1 MARLPQLLGS
11 LARPAL
17 SSSIITTTT
26 TTAAAAHTAAF
37 STSAALGV
45 KTIRAAHIPSAFVP
59 PYPYGERT
67 LYKQSNKGL
76 YGLARIRFGNHVA
89 SGRNPIKSRRTWKP
103 NVHRKRM
110 WSDAL
115 GAWIKVRMTIRVF
128 RTIIKDGSLDNY
140 LLKNK
145 PRRIRELGP
154 GGWKLRWLIMQTD
167 AVRARWLQERTA
179 LGLPERS
186 PEDQAAI
193 DREAQDMVQIAVDYA
208 TPGPLSR
215 VTRDLLKMR
224 DEEGVWASE
233 EFELGQ
239 AEEHEGVEV
248 EGDYEKEY
256 IGANDGVEAATET
269 GASQGLAPTSPETPK
284 PAQ

>member
-1 MARLPQLLGS
+1 MARIPQILGS
-11 LARPAL
+11 LARPIL
-17 SSSIITTTT
+17 SPSPASTVS
-26 TTAAAAHTAAF
+26 AAAAF
-37 STSAALGV
+37 STSATLSV
-45 KTIRAAHIPSAFVP
+45 KTIRAAHIPSTFVP

-115 GAWIKVRMTIRVF
+115 NAWVKVRMTIRVF
-128 RTIIKDGSLDNY
+128 RTIIKEGSLDTY

-145 PRRIRELGP
+145 PRRIKELGP
-154 GGWKLRWLIMQTD
+154 GGWKLRWLVMQTD
-167 AVRARWLQERTA
+167 SVRARWLQERMA

-186 PEDQAAI
+186 PEDQKAF
-193 DREAQDMVQIAVDYA
+193 DSEAQDMVQIAVDYA

-224 DEEGVWASE
+224 EEEGGIWAGE
-233 EFELGQ
+233 EFELGDS
-239 AEEHEGVEV
+239 AEHEDAGVE
-248 EGDYEKEY
+248 GNYEKEY
-256 IGANDGVEAATET
+256 IGANDGVEATPEVVADQTS
-269 GASQGLAPTSPETPK
+269 ASETPK
-284 PAQ
+284 PVQQ